1 MLWYPQVG
9 DCNGGQFLSTL
20 GNKCC
25 TTHILRLVIAVVCLR
40 TSYEAVG
47 TGVFSVQLQGRTREE
62 VVSRFGLAVKR

>member
-9 DCNGGQFLSTL
+9 DCNDGQFLSTL

-25 TTHILRLVIAVVCLR
+25 TTRILRLVIAVVCLH

-47 TGVFSVQLQGRTREE
+47 TGVFSVQSQGRTGEE
-62 VVSRFGLAVKR
+62 LVWPSGKALGW